1 MKSLIAVLIAFTSII
16 ASSLFL
22 TNLLRKKAEAN
33 APKQKVYFDMD
44 GNCDDMVAFLILI
57 NLKNIDIVGVS
68 IVPADCEIE
77 PAKEFVTKILT
88 KKGINAPVL
97 ESDVTPVNDFPQE
110 WKTLTL
116 KTTYLP
122 TLLNIEY
129 DQKNELDIDGAE
141 HMYNTAKELHEKN
154 ETLTILI
161 TGPPSTLTKALR
173 NHPDMK
179 DYIKE
184 VYWMGGAI
192 DVDGNVFEAPHSE
205 YNAYWNPTDTKEFIE
220 SGLKIKILSLDS
232 TNSVPVN
239 KKMLSKLSKLAPKY
253 DGLNLATELF
263 SIAFWLGDNG
273 KEMYYAWDCLA
284 AMALGFDDLIKYED
298 AEVEVITEKSASDNQ
313 EGRIQKKEGSKNWV
327 KYGLPLDEKSLEKFY
342 ELFIDSL
349 KYNL

>member
-1 MKSLIAVLIAFTSII
+1 MKSFITILITLTAII

-22 TNLLRKKAEAN
+22 TNLLQKKAEVN

-44 GNCDDMVAFLILI
+44 GNCDDMVAFLILL

-77 PAKEFVTKILT
+77 PAKEFVTKLLT
-88 KKGINAPVL
+88 KKGINTPVL
-97 ESDVTPVNDFPQE
+97 ESNVKAVNDFPKE
-110 WKTLTL
+110 FKTLTL

-141 HMYNTAKELHEKN
+141 HMYKTAKELHEKN

-161 TGPPSTLTKALR
+161 TGPPSTLTKALK
-173 NHPDMK
+173 NHPDIK

-192 DVDGNVFEAPHSE
+192 DVEGNVFEAPYSE
-205 YNAYWNPTDTKEFIE
+205 YNAYWNPTDTKNFIE

-253 DGLNLATELF
+253 DGVNLV
-263 SIAFWLGDNG
+263 N
-273 KEMYYAWDCLA
+273 
-284 AMALGFDDLIKYED
+284 
-298 AEVEVITEKSASDNQ
+298 
-313 EGRIQKKEGSKNWV
+313 
-327 KYGLPLDEKSLEKFY
+327 
-342 ELFIDSL
+342 
-349 KYNL
+349 

>member
-1 MKSLIAVLIAFTSII
+1 MTVLITLTTII

-22 TNLLRKKAEAN
+22 TNLLKKKAEVN

-44 GNCDDMVAFLILI
+44 GNCDDMVAFLILLS
-57 NLKNIDIVGVS
+57 LKNIDIVGVS
-68 IVPADCEIE
+68 IVPADCEVK

-88 KKGINAPVL
+88 KKGIDAPVL
-97 ESDVTPVNDFPQE
+97 ESNVTPVNDFPRE
-110 WKTLTL
+110 WKSLTL

-129 DQKNELDIDGAE
+129 DQKNELDIDAAE
-141 HMYNTAKELHEKN
+141 HMYETAKELHEKN

-161 TGPPSTLTKALR
+161 TGPPSTLTKALKS
-173 NHPDMK
+173 HPDMK
-179 DYIKE
+179 NYIKE

-192 DVDGNVFEAPHSE
+192 DVEGNVYGAPHSE

-239 KKMLSKLSKLAPKY
+239 KEMLSKISKLAPKY
-253 DGLNLATELF
+253 DGVNLVNELF
-263 SIAFWLGDNG
+263 AIAFWTGENG
-273 KEMYYAWDCLA
+273 EEQYYAWDCVA
-284 AMALGFDDLIKYED
+284 AMALGFDGLIKFED
-298 AEVEVITEKSASDNQ
+298 AEVEVITEKSESDNQ
-313 EGRIQKKEGSKNWV
+313 EGRIQKKAGTNNWV
-327 KYGLPLDEKSLEKFY
+327 KYGQKLDEKSLEKFY